1 MFGFQDKTLDAEH
14 SAKGTMREPIVWR
27 PNFGAVQARHAR

>member
-14 SAKGTMREPIVWR
+14 SAKGTMREPIVWH
-27 PNFGAVQARHAR
+27 PNFFVAQARNAR